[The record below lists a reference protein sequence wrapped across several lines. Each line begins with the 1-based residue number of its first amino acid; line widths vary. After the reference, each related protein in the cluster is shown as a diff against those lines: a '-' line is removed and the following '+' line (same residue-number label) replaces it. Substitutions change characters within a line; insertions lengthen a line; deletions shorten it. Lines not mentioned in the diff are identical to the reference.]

1 MRREFCHDLQV
12 LFEYW
17 IVGFLIYEVVGELF
31 EIKKCLRKHMNE
43 ERWKVLTVLLRDKQ
57 EVKWGDF

>member
-1 MRREFCHDLQV
+1 V

-31 EIKKCLRKHMNE
+31 EIKKRLREHMNYG
-43 ERWKVLTVLLRDKQ
+43 RWRVLIVLLRDKQ
-57 EVKWGDF
+57 ETKWGDF